1 MLDEV
6 FRIGE
11 PEEKEAFSGLPPR
24 HPDFLWL
31 DVTTPTR
38 EELDALTKEHGL
50 PASSVHDCLEPFHLP
65 KVERIS
71 DGLFVLLR
79 AFDETSAPDAD
90 TMQALTR
97 KLAVFWRSGLLVTVH
112 RKPQRFLVDLKLQLP
127 GHLPGREPYAEA
139 IGLELAS
146 GVLQSY
152 RKPLEDAEK
161 AVSEFEEHIFENE
174 EVTELIRKIHL
185 LKRRVTVIR
194 WMVRRTQ
201 ELLQD
206 LRPAAERH
214 LPAYQDLK
222 DLSGSLYF
230 AADELLD
237 DVNNLLNMQ
246 LALASHRTSEVM
258 RVLTIFSVFFM
269 PLTFIVGIYGM
280 NFEHMPELKHAWGYP
295 AAWGVMLLSSAAI
308 FAWFRRKGWLK

>member
-11 PEEKEAFSGLPPR
+11 PEEREAFSGLPPR
-24 HPDFLWL
+24 RPDFLWL
-31 DVTTPTR
+31 DVTAPTR

-71 DGLFVLLR
+71 EGLFVLLR
-79 AFDETSAPDAD
+79 AFDETSAPEAD

-112 RKPQRFLVDLKLQLP
+112 RKPQRFLLDLKLQLP

-152 RKPLEDAEK
+152 R
-161 AVSEFEEHIFENE
+161 VSPGPDH
-174 EVTELIRKIHL
+174 VL
-185 LKRRVTVIR
+185 VIQVADMAR
-194 WMVRRTQ
+194 
-201 ELLQD
+201 
-206 LRPAAERH
+206 
-214 LPAYQDLK
+214 YQ
-222 DLSGSLYF
+222 
-230 AADELLD
+230 
-237 DVNNLLNMQ
+237 
-246 LALASHRTSEVM
+246 ALAQRLFGPGSNVRNVRTYFVVA
-258 RVLTIFSVFFM
+258 RTK
-269 PLTFIVGIYGM
+269 
-280 NFEHMPELKHAWGYP
+280 FETRITDATD
-295 AAWGVMLLSSAAI
+295 
-308 FAWFRRKGWLK
+308 

>member
-6 FRIGE
+6 FRVGD
-11 PEEKEAFSGLPPR
+11 PEEREGFAGLPARP
-24 HPDFLWL
+24 PAFLWL
-31 DVTTPTR
+31 DVTEPTR
-38 EELDALTKEHGL
+38 EELEALTREHGL
-50 PASSVHDCLEPFHLP
+50 PASTVQDCLQPFHLP
-65 KVERIS
+65 KVERLA
-71 DGLFVLLR
+71 DGLFVMLR
-79 AFDETSAPDAD
+79 AFDDTSDAEAH

-97 KLAVFWRSGLLVTVH
+97 KVAIFWRSGLLVVVH
-112 RKPQRFLVDLKLQLP
+112 RKPQRFLVDVKLQLP
-127 GHLPGREPYAEA
+127 GRLPGREPYAEA

-152 RKPLEDAEK
+152 RKPLEDAET
-161 AVSEFEEHIFENE
+161 AVSEFEEHLFENE
-174 EVTELIRKIHL
+174 DVTELIRKIHT

-280 NFEHMPELKHAWGYP
+280 NFERMPELKHPWGYP
-295 AAWGVMLLSSAAI
+295 LVWVVMLLSSASI
-308 FAWFRRKGWLK
+308 LVWFRRKGWLK